1 MRIMTTLSD
10 DALDNL
16 QIFITG
22 LSTHKPYTYVFVDNL
37 HHEIKLKIC
46 GIYSVAPSGS
56 RCIMIVEE
64 TLLETPL
71 LDLLSEV
78 MSLLL

>member
-37 HHEIKLKIC
+37 HHEIK
-46 GIYSVAPSGS
+46 AQ
-56 RCIMIVEE
+56 
-64 TLLETPL
+64 
-71 LDLLSEV
+71 DLRDLFRRSKWV
-78 MSLLL
+78 KMYYDRRGNFVGNATIRFTQ